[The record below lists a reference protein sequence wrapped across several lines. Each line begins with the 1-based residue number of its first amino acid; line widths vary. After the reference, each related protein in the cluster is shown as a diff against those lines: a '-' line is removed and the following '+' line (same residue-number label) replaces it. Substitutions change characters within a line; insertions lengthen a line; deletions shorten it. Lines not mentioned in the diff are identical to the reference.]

1 MENLRQNLIIDSSL
15 PRTERY
21 IIPLV
26 EDIKKVPEGSNL
38 VKHPEASAIRHG
50 NWIVLTPAS
59 LCAETGLEFPT
70 INPAF
75 LGRKTNFVYTMGPLT
90 PSSVFRNKIAKL
102 NVETKE
108 PLSFGINDH
117 FFPGEPIFIP
127 QFRDGKEEDDGVVL
141 APFSNTIDPGQDCLV
156 FLDAKNMGEVARAT
170 FKNDVP
176 SAFHGIFLR
185 DN

>member
-1 MENLRQNLIIDSSL
+1 MDSSL
-15 PRTERY
+15 PRSERY
-21 IIPLV
+21 VIPLV

-38 VKHPEASAIRHG
+38 VKHPEATAVRHG
-50 NWIVLTPAS
+50 HRIILSPAS
-59 LCAETGLEFPT
+59 LCSETGLEFPT
-70 INPAF
+70 INRSHV
-75 LGRKTNFVYTMGPLT
+75 GRKASFAYTMGPLD

-102 NVETKE
+102 NMDTKE
-108 PLSFGINDH
+108 VVIFGISDH

-127 QFRDGKEEDDGVVL
+127 QHGDDDKDRQAEEDDGIVL

-156 FLDAKNMGEVARAT
+156 FLDETMKEIARAT